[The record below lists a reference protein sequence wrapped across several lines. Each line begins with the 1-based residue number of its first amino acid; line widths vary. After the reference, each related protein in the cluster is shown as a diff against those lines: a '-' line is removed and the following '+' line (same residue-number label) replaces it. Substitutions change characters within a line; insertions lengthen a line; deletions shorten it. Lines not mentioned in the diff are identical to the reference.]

1 MSSAPKIKL
10 YTNHGCPWA
19 HRAHIALIELGL
31 PYEEEIIDLAVP
43 RTEEYLKV
51 NPRGLV
57 PSLSYDGEIIT
68 ESAVVA
74 QFLADAHPS
83 HLLPASN
90 PKDGALRRARINFFV
105 DAYFSKANPLI
116 FKVYT
121 AKSPAE
127 VDAVANSFVEIIAK
141 EVEPLLKDAAPY
153 FGGSD
158 KPTLAEALTG
168 SFTLRLFA
176 FSQHEL
182 LPPSLLTSLEK
193 RTPNFYKWAQT
204 VNKTPSVT
212 HIWDEETVIEK
223 TKFRIAK
230 LRGASN
236 GN

>member
-31 PYEEEIIDLAVP
+31 PYEEEIIDLSVP
-43 RTEEYLKV
+43 RTQEYLKV

-68 ESAVVA
+68 ESAVVS

-90 PKDGALRRARINFFV
+90 SKDGALRRARIGFFV
-105 DAYFSKANPLI
+105 DAYVSKANPLI

-121 AKSPAE
+121 AKSQSE
-127 VDAVANSFVEIIAK
+127 VDAVAASYVDAIAK
-141 EVEPLLKDAAPY
+141 EIEPLLKDAAPY
-153 FGGSD
+153 FGGSA
-158 KPTLAEALTG
+158 KPTLAEVLVG

-176 FSQHEL
+176 FAKHEL
-182 LPPSLLTSLEK
+182 LPPSLLASLEEK
-193 RTPNFYKWAQT
+193 TPNFFKWAQA

-212 HIWDEETVIEK
+212 HIWNEDNVIER
-223 TKFRIAK
+223 TKFRIAS

-236 GN
+236 